1 MESLLKTLRALDQTV
16 KSAPYEED
24 LT

>member
-1 MESLLKTLRALDQTV
+1 MESLLKTLQVLDQTV